1 MIFQFLLCWF
11 VVKGKAKKTN
21 ASCHSIISSPRE
33 RKGVKSNLALFHCSR
48 ETGARHAHGR
58 TCEEDVIYDEVKNY
72 QGDHYEQCTTKATG
86 SAIDSVN
93 NNTYYVH
100 PL

>member
-1 MIFQFLLCWF
+1 M
-11 VVKGKAKKTN
+11 KGKGKKTD

-33 RKGVKSNLALFHCSR
+33 RKEVKCNLALFPRSC
-48 ETGARHAHGR
+48 ETGTRHAHGR
-58 TCEEDVIYDEVKNY
+58 TCEEDVIYDAVQNY
-72 QGDHYEQCTTKATG
+72 QGDHYQQCTTKATG

-100 PL
+100 QL